1 MASTEKTRGY
11 RYPPSAVDAAAE
23 RIVTDVRG
31 FEENWK
37 DDPRNTAQ
45 AVLEVFLEAGVV
57 VLSPDA
63 ARRPSTDVFVDP
75 HIQDLRD
82 RENEINDWLGNDPD

>member
-1 MASTEKTRGY
+1 MIEPTASEQNPTTPPKGY
-11 RYPPSAVDAAAE
+11 RFDARAVDEAAG

-45 AVLEVFLEAGVV
+45 AVLDIFIAAGVV
-57 VLSPDA
+57 VLAGDGS
-63 ARRPSTDVFVDP
+63 
-75 HIQDLRD
+75 
-82 RENEINDWLGNDPD
+82 

>member
-1 MASTEKTRGY
+1 MIEPTASEQKPTTPPTGY
-11 RYPPSAVDAAAE
+11 RYDASAVDHAAE

-45 AVLEVFLEAGVV
+45 AVLEVFLDAGVV
-57 VLSPDA
+57 VLAGD
-63 ARRPSTDVFVDP
+63 
-75 HIQDLRD
+75 
-82 RENEINDWLGNDPD
+82 N

>member
-1 MASTEKTRGY
+1 MVEQNAPRDTPNHRGY
-11 RYPPSAVDAAAE
+11 RYTPSAVIEAAE

-45 AVLEVFLEAGVV
+45 AVLDIFIAAGVV
-57 VLSPDA
+57 VL
-63 ARRPSTDVFVDP
+63 V
-75 HIQDLRD
+75 RD
-82 RENEINDWLGNDPD
+82 N

>member
-1 MASTEKTRGY
+1 MIEPTAPDQNPNPPSPRKGY
-11 RYPPSAVDAAAE
+11 RYDASAVDHAAE

-45 AVLEVFLEAGVV
+45 AVLDVFIAAGVV
-57 VLSPDA
+57 VLAGD
-63 ARRPSTDVFVDP
+63 
-75 HIQDLRD
+75 
-82 RENEINDWLGNDPD
+82 N

>member
-1 MASTEKTRGY
+1 MIEPTASEQKPIERGY
-11 RYPPSAVDAAAE
+11 RYTPSAVDAAAE

-45 AVLEVFLEAGVV
+45 AVLDVFIAAGVV
-57 VLSPDA
+57 VLAGDA
-63 ARRPSTDVFVDP
+63 S
-75 HIQDLRD
+75 
-82 RENEINDWLGNDPD
+82 

>member
-1 MASTEKTRGY
+1 MIEPTASDQKPYPSRRGY
-11 RYPPSAVDAAAE
+11 RYPPSAVDEAAE

-45 AVLEVFLEAGVV
+45 AVLEVFLDAGVV
-57 VLSPDA
+57 VLAGD
-63 ARRPSTDVFVDP
+63 
-75 HIQDLRD
+75 
-82 RENEINDWLGNDPD
+82 N